1 MIYSQELKGST
12 MPKDNHKESKAIT
25 KLRAQVEETSVKAVA
40 EKLGIARGTLL
51 GLLAGTTS
59 PRLEVVHA
67 AEKLGVKQSDWNS
80 P

>member
-1 MIYSQELKGST
+1 MIYDQELKGEHMT
-12 MPKDNHKESKAIT
+12 KEAKKTESRAIA

-67 AEKLGVKQSDWNS
+67 AEKLGVRQGDW
-80 P
+80 